1 MAVMVLLV
9 LTSISLS
16 PTYFLLTTFALNS
29 SEPEKSTTNRVRSI
43 IMLGSESSSSSS
55 HIQSSIPV
63 TPPRSLDPGLTSVAS
78 AISDTP
84 RSAKGDLG
92 AVAQHKIRSEIAEQM
107 APELLRCPINVFFSH
122 YSPFNPDNDLVDSAV
137 STLKKENHLTSTGN
151 WRPGTFASIT
161 EPPARATSK
170 KASEKTPDDSKH
182 ESEAVVF
189 SKLTQIIKD
198 MVPQDGNNDDR
209 TRRFFYTDC
218 GNKVVEG
225 DISGGGFKPDAFV
238 LRNEYTGGKIT
249 LSDAA
254 VVAEFKKSNDPEV
267 TRDNRLKIISAASH
281 IMNNDPCRMWTY
293 GVQSQSYFL
302 KQTQLIPGKISIEKD
317 MMSVWYFSRSHSV
330 KTDGFNWIEDPRT
343 FIKVFVSFL
352 FAKELEIGFDP
363 SVRRVTYR
371 TKERFIYE
379 IKAEGGTRYYRTI
392 NPIFNPRV
400 ACVTGRKT
408 RVWEAEEVRPINGSF
423 TSVEVVEKGKRVAL
437 KDVWLDEGSQ
447 TERQI
452 QKAIFDKLKQ
462 VRDEDY
468 EWATEGYLR
477 PLIKEALTDFPRNL
491 PFMQIECDGWGKE
504 TRERHAEAVA
514 DPAIIPAKN
523 LESSALQSAMH
534 TNKKSTM
541 SRPSGASNR
550 PNSVSS
556 RPQYGSRDYIGKKQ
570 YRLVYSSVGY
580 ALHDAEDLST
590 SFKAIMDVSTALVL
604 MFLAGWV
611 HRDVSTG
618 NIIVVNVGGHVR
630 GLLSDLEYARE
641 FGRINKGASDPK
653 TGTPFFMPVEI
664 HLGYKLRFAED
675 DPQDLDSL
683 DHEEDS
689 SVESGGISKNLKA
702 VFFFHHDLESL
713 MWIGLWVVL
722 GKIVEHASSGKVF
735 SFLFTNDSNPGPFRY
750 IFFQGANQEVV
761 RDAFHP
767 KLRKKF
773 FSSFNVIRVWLCNF
787 CSSPKYDNPT
797 KSDFETLFN
806 RVSRCFQTLA
816 QDADKFNDDVK
827 FIPPPRDLH
836 PPLQEQLPPDDDDRG
851 TTIGQKGNKGKEKV
865 DTEKASSQSQQS
877 STSRKRKNSEP
888 QRMSMRLRKRPNTD

>member
-1 MAVMVLLV
+1 MRLVGLNSIKVVIVLLA

-29 SEPEKSTTNRVRSI
+29 SEPEKSTTNRARSI

-55 HIQSSIPV
+55 NVQSSVPV

-84 RSAKGDLG
+84 RSTKGDLG
-92 AVAQHKIRSEIAEQM
+92 AFAQHKIRSEIAEQM
-107 APELLRCPINVFFSH
+107 APELLRCPINAFFSH

-137 STLKKENHLTSTGN
+137 SALKKKNHLTSTGN

-161 EPPARATSK
+161 EPPAKATSK
-170 KASEKTPDDSKH
+170 KASEKTPDASEH

-189 SKLTQIIKD
+189 GKLTKIIKD
-198 MVPQDGNNDDR
+198 MVPQGGNNDDR

-254 VVAEFKKSNDPEV
+254 VVAEFKNSNDPEV

-293 GVQSQSYFL
+293 G
-302 KQTQLIPGKISIEKD
+302 ISIEKD
-317 MMSVWYFSRSHSV
+317 MMSVWYFSRSHSM
-330 KTDGFNWIEDPRT
+330 KTDGFNWIEDPWT
-343 FIKVFVSFL
+343 FVKVFVSFL

-400 ACVTGRKT
+400 ACITGRKT
-408 RVWEAEEVRPINGSF
+408 RVWEAEEVRLIDGSLAN
-423 TSVEVVEKGKRVAL
+423 VQVVETGKRVAL

-523 LESSALQSAMH
+523 LESSASQSAMH
-534 TNKKSTM
+534 TRKKSTM

-556 RPQYGSRDYIGKKQ
+556 RPRYGFRDYIVKKQ

-580 ALHDAEDLST
+580 ALHDAKDLST
-590 SFKAIMDVSTALVL
+590 SFKAIEDVFIALVL
-604 MFLAGWV
+604 LFLAGWV

-618 NIIVVNVGGHVR
+618 NIIIVTVHGRTR

-641 FGRINKGASDPK
+641 FNRTGENVIDPK
-653 TGTPFFMPVEI
+653 MGTPFFMPVEI
-664 HLGYKLRFAED
+664 HQGSKLKFVA
-675 DPQDLDSL
+675 QDLPVDLETHLPGSPTESL
-683 DHEEDS
+683 N
-689 SVESGGISKNLKA
+689 SVLVSQDGHTSKPI
-702 VFFFHHDLESL
+702 FFFHHDLESL
-713 MWIGLWVVL
+713 TWIGFWVAL
-722 GKIVEHASSGKVF
+722 GKVEYGGSSEVF
-735 SFLFTNDSNPGPFRY
+735 SWLFTNDLTPDAFRINFFKGLHREYVSN
-750 IFFQGANQEVV
+750 
-761 RDAFHP
+761 AFHP
-767 KLRKKF
+767 DLRTKLFPGLLGSVHVMLYK
-773 FSSFNVIRVWLCNF
+773 LCHSLPDAPVKQDF
-787 CSSPKYDNPT
+787 YSLYGKTSKYFH
-797 KSDFETLFN
+797 K
-806 RVSRCFQTLA
+806 LA
-816 QDADKFNDDVK
+816 TVADEVNDKVK
-827 FIPPPRDLH
+827 LNPPPLD
-836 PPLQEQLPPDDDDRG
+836 PLSASREQPLANDNDKG
-851 TTIGQKGNKGKEKV
+851 TSNGQKKGTRGKGKADAV
-865 DTEKASSQSQQS
+865 QTSVRSQEL
-877 STSRKRKNSEP
+877 STSRKRKGSEP

>member
-1 MAVMVLLV
+1 MLKEHGERPRTYSVLW
-9 LTSISLS
+9 
-16 PTYFLLTTFALNS
+16 
-29 SEPEKSTTNRVRSI
+29 R
-43 IMLGSESSSSSS
+43 LGF
-55 HIQSSIPV
+55 
-63 TPPRSLDPGLTSVAS
+63 
-78 AISDTP
+78 SDTP
-84 RSAKGDLG
+84 RRAKGDLG
-92 AVAQHKIRSEIAEQM
+92 AVAQHKIRSEIAEQI

-137 STLKKENHLTSTGN
+137 SALKKKNHLTSTGN
-151 WRPGTFASIT
+151 WRPGTFASLT
-161 EPPARATSK
+161 KPPA

-189 SKLTQIIKD
+189 GKLTQIVKD
-198 MVPQDGNNDDR
+198 MVPQGGNNDDR
-209 TRRFFYTDC
+209 TRPFFYTDC

-249 LSDAA
+249 LSDGA

-267 TRDNRLKIISAASH
+267 TRDNRLGVISAASH

-293 GVQSQSYFL
+293 G
-302 KQTQLIPGKISIEKD
+302 ISIEKD

-343 FIKVFVSFL
+343 FTKVFVSFL

-371 TKERFIYE
+371 TKECFIYE

-400 ACVTGRKT
+400 ACITGRKT
-408 RVWEAEEVRPINGSF
+408 RVWEVEEVRLIDGSLAN
-423 TSVEVVEKGKRVAL
+423 VQVVVKGKRVAL
-437 KDVWLDEGSQ
+437 KDVWLDEGSA
-447 TERQI
+447 TEWEI
-452 QKAIFDKLKQ
+452 QKTIFDKLKQ
-462 VRDEDY
+462 VRDKDC

-523 LESSALQSAMH
+523 LESSASQSAMH

-556 RPQYGSRDYIGKKQ
+556 RPRYGSRDYIVKKQ

-580 ALHDAEDLST
+580 ALHDAKDLST
-590 SFKAIMDVSTALVL
+590 SFKAIKDVTIALVL

-618 NIIVVNVGGHVR
+618 NIIVMNTGGRVR

-641 FGRINKGASDPK
+641 FDRINKGASDPK

-664 HLGYKLRFAED
+664 HQGRKFRYAEEDVSHSLQALRR
-675 DPQDLDSL
+675 
-683 DHEEDS
+683 EEDS
-689 SVESGGISKNLKA
+689 SVNSRANSKNVKP
-702 VFFFHHDLESL
+702 VFSFHHDLESL

-735 SFLFTNDSNPGPFRY
+735 SYLFTNDTNPDPFRCD
-750 IFFQGANQEVV
+750 FFQGANQEVV
-761 RDAFHP
+761 QDAFHL
-767 KLRKKF
+767 KLRKRC
-773 FSSFNVIRVWLCNF
+773 FSSFSVIRAWLCKF
-787 CSSPKYDNPT
+787 CSSPKLDKPT
-797 KSDFETLFN
+797 RSDFEALFN
-806 RVSRCFQTLA
+806 EIYGCFELLA
-816 QDADKFNDDVK
+816 EDADKLNDDIE
-827 FIPPPRDLH
+827 FIPLPRDIRS
-836 PPLQEQLPPDDDDRG
+836 PSQEQLPSDDNNDRSVPD
-851 TTIGQKGNKGKEKV
+851 GQKKGNKRKRKV
-865 DTEKASSQSQQS
+865 DAGQLSSRSQKS
-877 STSRKRKNSEP
+877 SDSRKRKSSGP
-888 QRMSMRLRKRPNTD
+888 QRTSMRLQKAQKH